1 MDDARD
7 GGPSEQELLDAV
19 MRNSD
24 IMNEA
29 GFEAPPL
36 PGEDLDEDPVDYD
49 DEQDPESD
57 VAADTEEDDEEY
69 EEDEVE
75 TEGED
80 DTSTQEPDVYTADDL
95 DLDAQV
101 SVKIDGEEVAVSFG
115 DLLKGYTTEQ
125 SLSKK
130 GRELGEA
137 RKALD
142 AERNEKIGQLDQV
155 AQASAAVLMKP
166 EQEAAKA
173 YHDIEAQIKKARDDG
188 DTFELGELKDK
199 REQAQA
205 KYWEAKNSRESILT
219 QVEQHKQ
226 EQAEL
231 AWQEQIDHFNTA
243 IPELIA
249 DFSPEVATAIR
260 EFAIEEGVAAGILD
274 TITDPSIVKFVDDYR
289 RLKQGV
295 SKGKA
300 KRKAA
305 STKKVPAKKSTPV
318 NQKKATKKAN
328 LRNKV
333 LSGNGNEGDEM
344 NFLRNFASESLKNI

>member
-205 KYWEAKNSRESILT
+205 KYWEAKNSRESLLT
-219 QVEQHKQ
+219 QVETT
-226 EQAEL
+226 QAR
-231 AWQEQIDHFNTA
+231 T
-243 IPELIA
+243 
-249 DFSPEVATAIR
+249 
-260 EFAIEEGVAAGILD
+260 G
-274 TITDPSIVKFVDDYR
+274 
-289 RLKQGV
+289 
-295 SKGKA
+295 
-300 KRKAA
+300 
-305 STKKVPAKKSTPV
+305 
-318 NQKKATKKAN
+318 
-328 LRNKV
+328 
-333 LSGNGNEGDEM
+333 
-344 NFLRNFASESLKNI
+344 

>member
-1 MDDARD
+1 MDDAQNS
-7 GGPSEQELLDAV
+7 GPSEQELLDAV

-29 GFEAPPL
+29 GFAPP
-36 PGEDLDEDPVDYD
+36 PPAEEELDEDPVDYD
-49 DEQDPESD
+49 DDTPESEE
-57 VAADTEEDDEEY
+57 AADTEDDDAEY

-75 TEGED
+75 ADGED

-101 SVKIDGEEVAVSFG
+101 SVKIDGEEMAVSFG

-142 AERNEKIGQLDQV
+142 AERDEKIGQLDQV

-205 KYWEAKNSRESILT
+205 KYWEAKNSRESILA
-219 QVEQHKQ
+219 QVETHKK
-226 EQAEL
+226 EQAEK
-231 AWQEQIDHFNTA
+231 AWQDQIEHFNKA
-243 IPELIA
+243 IPELIS

-260 EFAIEEGVAAGILD
+260 EFAIEEGVAASILD

-300 KRKAA
+300 KRKAVA
-305 STKKVPAKKSTPV
+305 TKKVPSKKGTPV

-328 LRNKV
+328 LRDKV

>member
-1 MDDARD
+1 
-7 GGPSEQELLDAV
+7 

-36 PGEDLDEDPVDYD
+36 PNEDELDEDPVDYD
-49 DEQDPESD
+49 DDTPESEE
-57 VAADTEEDDEEY
+57 AADTEDDDEEY

-75 TEGED
+75 ADGED
-80 DTSTQEPDVYTADDL
+80 DTSTQDPDVYTADDL

-142 AERNEKIGQLDQV
+142 EERNEKINQLDQV
-155 AQASAAVLMKP
+155 AQASVAVLMKP

-205 KYWEAKNSRESILT
+205 KYWEAKNTRDSLMA
-219 QVEQHKQ
+219 QVETHKQ
-226 EQAEL
+226 EQAEQ

-295 SKGKA
+295 TKGKA

-305 STKKVPAKKSTPV
+305 TTKKVPAKKALPAK
-318 NQKKATKKAN
+318 QKKAAKKNN

-333 LSGNGNEGDEM
+333 LAGQGNENDEM